1 MRYFVLVLSVLTAS
15 AGCGGGGSE
24 SDAPDA
30 PAEIVFREVEATT
43 LSDGG
48 VLSLRVSS
56 PDLRGLALRQEDGSG
71 GLFSNMNADSSRDV
85 EGFRYFA
92 TTFRGVAQSHAFEQR
107 RDEGHV
113 EIVAV
118 QDPRLIA
125 FGPYVPGANIHSEGG
140 TVPTSGSANY
150 TGDYIGFL
158 ARGASTSEHG
168 LTESQITGD
177 VRLEADFAGA
187 TLGGEITNRQRFL
200 SLDGSRASYDLEDL
214 TLAEVDIVGGA
225 TDGFGTT
232 EGGKLSTN
240 RAVPEAG
247 DLSGNWQ
254 AAFGGEEAG
263 VVFGSVEVDHDY
275 QQGTGQITHDY
286 VELGVFVAERP

>member
-1 MRYFVLVLSVLTAS
+1 MRYLLSVLSVLPVL
-15 AGCGGGGSE
+15 AGCGGGGGSG
-24 SDAPDA
+24 SDAPDE
-30 PAEIVFREVEATT
+30 PAFRDVEATT

-48 VLSLRVSS
+48 VLFLGVST
-56 PDLRGLALRQEDGSG
+56 PNRRGLTLRQEDGSG

-85 EGFRYFA
+85 AGFRYFA
-92 TTFRGVAQSHAFEQR
+92 TLDGTVPQSHAFEKR
-107 RDEGHV
+107 RDEGYV
-113 EIVAV
+113 EIAAI

-140 TVPTSGSANY
+140 TVPTSGNANY

-158 ARGASTSEHG
+158 ARGASTTEHG

-177 VRLEADFAGA
+177 VRLEADFSGG
-187 TLGGEITNRQRFL
+187 TLAGEITNRQRFL
-200 SLDGSRASYDLEDL
+200 SLDGSDAAYDLEDL
-214 TLAEVDIVGGA
+214 TLAEVGIVGGA

-232 EGGKLSTN
+232 VGGKLSTS

-254 AAFGGEEAG
+254 AAFGGDEAG

-275 QQGTGQITHDY
+275 QQGGGRITHDY
-286 VELGVFVAERP
+286 VELGVFVAEKP

>member
-1 MRYFVLVLSVLTAS
+1 MRYFVPVLSVLTVL
-15 AGCGGGGSE
+15 AGCGGGGSG
-24 SDAPDA
+24 SDTPDE
-30 PAEIVFREVEATT
+30 PAFRDVEVTT

-48 VLSLRVSS
+48 VLTLRVST
-56 PDLRGLALRQEDGSG
+56 PDRRGLTLRQEDGSG

-85 EGFRYFA
+85 GGFKYFA
-92 TTFRGVAQSHAFEQR
+92 TTYLGVAQSHAFEQR

-125 FGPYVPGANIHSEGG
+125 FGPYVPGLSIHSEGG
-140 TVPTSGSANY
+140 AVPTSGSANY
-150 TGDYIGFL
+150 TGDYVGFL
-158 ARGASTSEHG
+158 ARGASSSEHG

-177 VRLEADFAGA
+177 VRLEADFSGG
-187 TLGGEITNRQRFL
+187 TLAGEITNRQRFL
-200 SLDGSRASYDLEDL
+200 SVDGSRAGYGLEDL

-225 TDGFGTT
+225 TDGFGAT

-254 AAFGGEEAG
+254 AVFGGDEAG
-263 VVFGSVEVDHDY
+263 VVFGSIEVDHDY
-275 QQGTGQITHDY
+275 QQGAGQITHDY
-286 VELGVFVAERP
+286 VELGVFVAEKP